1 MEHLTLESFKEKVMD
16 FELNKTEWKFE
27 GDKPAI
33 LKFTANW
40 CSPCKTIQPILD
52 ELSKEYEGKVDFY
65 KIDTEDEQELSIM
78 FGIKSI
84 PSMLFI
90 PKEGQPQ
97 MATGM
102 MPKDK
107 LKEVI
112 EDILL

>member
-1 MEHLTLESFKEKVMD
+1 MEHLTLETFKEKIMN
-16 FELNKTEWKFE
+16 FEVNQTDWKFE
-27 GDKPAI
+27 GEKPTI
-33 LKFTANW
+33 LKFTADW
-40 CSPCKTIQPILD
+40 CAPCKTIQPILD

-65 KIDTEDEQELSIM
+65 KIDTEEEQELSMM
-78 FGIKSI
+78 FGIRSI

-97 MATGM
+97 MTTGM
-102 MPKDK
+102 MPKNK